1 MARTFLT
8 NLNLEQNQ
16 LIKAVIQ
23 NATQDPNTGVAGQ
36 VYYNTAS
43 DTLKVYSGSASA
55 WVAVG
60 SVEFIG
66 DSVADLIEQGTGIS
80 INYDDANNS
89 LTITNTGVT
98 SIAGTAGRTTL
109 SASAGSVIVDLATV
123 SPTGSGTGGFDSGTS
138 KITIPVVN
146 ADSYGRVTS
155 ITSASTTVVTSLAG
169 TANEIEV
176 SAANGAVTI
185 GLPDD
190 VTVGGNLT
198 ISGNLTVN
206 GDTTT
211 LNTETLNVEDNLVV
225 LNSNVTSSPTLDA
238 GIEVERGTSTNAKL
252 YWDETQDQWSLTQ
265 GGSAVYRVSTEG
277 HTHVS
282 TDVTDFTE
290 AVQDVVGG
298 LVAGS
303 NSLSANYNDGSNSLT
318 LDTTLS
324 ASGSFLSKTSGL
336 AVDKAALES
345 AFVSDGFT
353 RKFSQ
358 IIGNSAS
365 TSYTVTHNLGTRNV
379 QVQVYGTELS
389 AYAYQ
394 TVETDVDRTDANNVV
409 IGFATPPGNNTF
421 SVVVIG

>member
-1 MARTFLT
+1 MARQFLT
-8 NLNLEQNQ
+8 NLDLVQNQ
-16 LIKAVIQ
+16 LLRAVVQ
-23 NATQDPNTGVAGQ
+23 NATTDPASGVAGQ
-36 VYYNTAS
+36 IYYNTAE
-43 DTLKVYSGSASA
+43 DVLKVYSGSASA

-60 SVEFIG
+60 SVEYIG
-66 DSVADLIEQGTGIS
+66 DTVAGLLQSGTGIS
-80 INYDDANNS
+80 LNYDDPNNT

-109 SASAGSVIVDLATV
+109 SASAGGVTVDLAEV
-123 SPTGSGTGGFDSGTS
+123 NPTGSGTGSFDSGTNT
-138 KITIPVVN
+138 ITTPVVN
-146 ADSYGRVTS
+146 VDSYGRVTS
-155 ITSASTTVVTSLAG
+155 IGSASTTVVTSVTG
-169 TANEIEV
+169 TADEIEV
-176 SAANGAVTI
+176 SASNGSITI
-185 GLPDD
+185 GLPDN

-198 ISGNLTVN
+198 ISGDLTVN

-211 LNTETLNVEDNLVV
+211 LNTQTLNVEDNLVV
-225 LNSNVTSSPTLDA
+225 LNSNVTTSPSLDA
-238 GIEVERGTSTNAKL
+238 GIEVERGTETNAKL

-265 GGSAVYRVSTEG
+265 GGSAVFRVSVEG

-290 AVQDVVGG
+290 AVEDAVGG

-303 NSLSANYNDGSNSLT
+303 NSLSVTYNDGSDSLT
-318 LDTTLS
+318 LDTVLS
-324 ASGSFLSKTSGL
+324 ASTPYLTNANGL
-336 AVDKAALES
+336 AVDKGALES
-345 AFVSDGFT
+345 ALVADSFT

-394 TVETDVDRTDANNVV
+394 TVETDIDRVDANNVV
-409 IGFATPPGNNTF
+409 IGFATPPGVNTF
-421 SVVVIG
+421 NVVVIG

>member
-66 DSVADLIEQGTGIS
+66 DSVADLIDQGTGIS

-109 SASAGSVIVDLATV
+109 SASAGSVVVDLATV

-211 LNTETLNVEDNLVV
+211 LNTQTLNVEDNLVV
-225 LNSNVTSSPTLDA
+225 LNSNITSSPTLDA

-277 HTHVS
+277 HTHVAS
-282 TDVTDFTE
+282 NVTDFTE

-353 RKFSQ
+353 RKFS
-358 IIGNSAS
+358 
-365 TSYTVTHNLGTRNV
+365 
-379 QVQVYGTELS
+379 
-389 AYAYQ
+389 
-394 TVETDVDRTDANNVV
+394 
-409 IGFATPPGNNTF
+409 
-421 SVVVIG
+421 

>member
-109 SASAGSVIVDLATV
+109 SASAGSVVVDLATV

-211 LNTETLNVEDNLVV
+211 LNTQTLNVEDNLVV

>member
-66 DSVADLIEQGTGIS
+66 DSVADLIEQGTGIY

-89 LTITNTGVT
+89 LTITNTGVI

-109 SASAGSVIVDLATV
+109 SASAGSVVVDLATV

-176 SAANGAVTI
+176 SAANGAITI

-198 ISGNLTVN
+198 ISGNLTVS

-211 LNTETLNVEDNLVV
+211 LNTQTLNVEDNLVV
-225 LNSNVTSSPTLDA
+225 LNSNVTESPTLDA
-238 GIEVERGTSTNAKL
+238 GIEIERGTSTNAKL

-277 HTHVS
+277 HTHVAS
-282 TDVTDFTE
+282 NVTDFTE

-409 IGFATPPGNNTF
+409 IGFATPPGVNTF

>member
-66 DSVADLIEQGTGIS
+66 DSVADLIDQGTGIS

-109 SASAGSVIVDLATV
+109 SASVGSVTVDLATIN
-123 SPTGSGTGGFDSGTS
+123 PTGSGTGSFNSGTNT
-138 KITIPVVN
+138 ITVPVVN
-146 ADSYGRVTS
+146 ADAYGRVTS
-155 ITSASTTVVTSLAG
+155 IGSASTTVVTSITG
-169 TANEIEV
+169 TQDEVEV
-176 SAANGAVTI
+176 SASNGSITI
-185 GLPDD
+185 GLPDN

-198 ISGNLTVN
+198 ISGDLTVN

-211 LNTETLNVEDNLVV
+211 LNTQTLNVEDNLVV

-265 GGSAVYRVSTEG
+265 GGSAVYRVSVEG
-277 HTHVS
+277 HTHSS
-282 TDVTDFTE
+282 TNITDFTE

-303 NSLSANYNDGSNSLT
+303 NSLSVGYNDGSNSLT

-324 ASGSFLSKTSGL
+324 ASGSYLSKTSGL
-336 AVDKAALES
+336 AVDKFALES

-365 TSYTVTHNLGTRNV
+365 TTYTVTHNLGTRNV